1 LLRDNP
7 YATSPAVPS
16 GSGVTAV
23 LDGQQRLLALTS
35 PSTAAFVPTGW
46 NVDSFFKRCRWA
58 RVEAMLRAGA
68 EVSGDLD

>member
-7 YATSPAVPS
+7 YATSPAVPT

-23 LDGQQRLLALTS
+23 LDGQQRLLALNIAIYGS
-35 PSTAAFVPTGW
+35 IRADRLERRLVLQK
-46 NVDSFFKRCRWA
+46 VA
-58 RVEAMLRAGA
+58 RVEAMLWAGA

>member
-1 LLRDNP
+1 
-7 YATSPAVPS
+7 
-16 GSGVTAV
+16 
-23 LDGQQRLLALTS
+23 
-35 PSTAAFVPTGW
+35 VPTGW